1 MASRKGVPNKIGAQV
16 KENVVAVFNRLG
28 GTAEMANWAQRHKT
42 EFYRLYARLLPTESV
57 TEIIRRD
64 ATELS
69 DNELANIATGS
80 STGAAGETPSEAQ
93 LN

>member
-1 MASRKGVPNKIGAQV
+1 MATRKGIPNKIGAQV

-28 GTAEMANWAQRHKT
+28 GTAEMANWAARHKT

-80 STGAAGETPSEAQ
+80 SAGAAGETPSEAQ

>member
-28 GTAEMANWAQRHKT
+28 GTAEMANWASRHKT

>member
-1 MASRKGVPNKIGAQV
+1 MASRKGSPNKIGAQV

-80 STGAAGETPSEAQ
+80 SDRASSETAGEPQ